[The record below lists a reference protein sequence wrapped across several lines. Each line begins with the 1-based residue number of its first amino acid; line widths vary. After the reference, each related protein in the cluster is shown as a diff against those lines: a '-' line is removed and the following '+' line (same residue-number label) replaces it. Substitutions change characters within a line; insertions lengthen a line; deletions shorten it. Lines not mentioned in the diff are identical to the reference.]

1 MKKPTIHLIHGFIG
15 FGKTT
20 FAKKLE
26 KEVNAIRFTHDEWL
40 HHFYGPE
47 DSKDFYEKSDK
58 IHSFMEK
65 MEDKLLK
72 LGQSVIIDSGAWSK
86 KGRNKIRQ
94 KAKKFGA
101 NFILYSIDC
110 PIETALK
117 RTVYRTKDT
126 PKDSMHISKKV
137 FQELLKKFEP
147 LEKDEKH
154 ILIKQSYIKPNKT

>member
-20 FAKKLE
+20 FAKRLE
-26 KEVNAIRFTHDEWL
+26 KEANAIRFTHDELL

-47 DSKDFYEKSDK
+47 DSEDFYEKSEK
-58 IHSFMEK
+58 INSFMEK
-65 MEDKLLK
+65 MEDKLLE
-72 LGQSVIIDSGAWSK
+72 LGQSIIIDSGAWSK
-86 KGRNKIRQ
+86 KGRDKIRK

-117 RTVYRTKDT
+117 RTVCRTKNI
-126 PKDSMHISKKV
+126 PKDSMHISKEV

-147 LEKDEKH
+147 LEKNEKYV
-154 ILIKQSYIKPNKT
+154 LIKQSYIKPTKS